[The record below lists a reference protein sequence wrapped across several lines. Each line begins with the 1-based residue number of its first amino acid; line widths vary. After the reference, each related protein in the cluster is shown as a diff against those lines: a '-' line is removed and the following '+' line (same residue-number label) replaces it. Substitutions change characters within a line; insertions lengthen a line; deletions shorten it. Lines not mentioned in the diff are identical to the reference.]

1 MKFTP
6 RVMLTNSLTNLSKQ
20 SLTRRLV
27 RMELKAEETP
37 QKTATIASRIVFQ
50 AQSKEKKMVVENS
63 KSAKSQMTLI
73 MMRKRC

>member
-1 MKFTP
+1 MISTL

-20 SLTRRLV
+20 SLTQRLV
-27 RMELKAEETP
+27 RMELKAEETL
-37 QKTATIASRIVFQ
+37 QKTAIIASIIVYQ

-63 KSAKSQMTLI
+63 KFARSQMTLI

>member
-1 MKFTP
+1 
-6 RVMLTNSLTNLSKQ
+6 
-20 SLTRRLV
+20 LV
-27 RMELKAEETP
+27 RTELKVEETP
-37 QKTATIASRIVFQ
+37 QKTATIANRIVFQ

>member
-1 MKFTP
+1 
-6 RVMLTNSLTNLSKQ
+6 
-20 SLTRRLV
+20 
-27 RMELKAEETP
+27 MELKAEETP

-50 AQSKEKKMVVENS
+50 AQSKEKKMGVENS